1 MILIAVLA
9 LNPEKNRVQA
19 PFWKSILTLV
29 LTIQH
34 WSANNGIRMSANVKQ
49 MMTVAFAM
57 NVLTTNVFSKK
68 ATLSAKMNV
77 VIQKRIFVAEKL
89 VVQRDKIVVTES
101 AVVKM
106 KCAEITDVNPKIV
119 LVLKV

>member
-1 MILIAVLA
+1 MSVCVKRPTIAVPA
-9 LNPEKNRVQA
+9 
-19 PFWKSILTLV
+19 
-29 LTIQH
+29 
-34 WSANNGIRMSANVKQ
+34 MSAL
-49 MMTVAFAM
+49 TASAF
-57 NVLTTNVFSKK
+57 SRK
-68 ATLSAKMNV
+68 ATLSAKMNA

-89 VVQRDKIVVTES
+89 VVQRDKIVATES